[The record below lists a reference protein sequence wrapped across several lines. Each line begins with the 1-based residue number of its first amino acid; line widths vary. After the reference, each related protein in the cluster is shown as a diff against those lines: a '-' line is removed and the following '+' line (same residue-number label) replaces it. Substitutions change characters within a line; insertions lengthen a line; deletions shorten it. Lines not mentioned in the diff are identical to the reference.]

1 MSSSAAEHQIIV
13 CWNCKTEVTVPHRNL
28 NAATCTSCGAGI
40 SPKGR
45 MVPVDAFIEEQRRL
59 RARSSAGAITTDEE
73 ELLTQRLVSY
83 EDEFDQSNLDQEFA
97 TAFQQEKERL
107 VKAYRQRHGN
117 DLDDLPDAG
126 HRPEVSAHPR
136 KTSGD
141 DRKPAGAKSGES
153 ARVPDRVT
161 RDDYRPF
168 LGWVNKNWPVAITVI
183 LLIIVATL
191 FPSEDQPSAD
201 GLLEVG
207 DCTDQPAEGLE
218 YFQVNEVPCDQ
229 EHVLEVFA
237 LVDAQPADNAPF
249 PGHEEAFSAYYQ
261 LCDAEFPEYL
271 GTVSL
276 SSEFSIYAVYP
287 SKAGWDDGF
296 TQGICL
302 LGRFDA
308 AGGFLPSVG
317 SARASGS

>member
-1 MSSSAAEHQIIV
+1 MDRSADNSPETKSDPEESPDEYDHLRRGA
-13 CWNCKTEVTVPHRNL
+13 HRDR
-28 NAATCTSCGAGI
+28 G
-40 SPKGR
+40 
-45 MVPVDAFIEEQRRL
+45 
-59 RARSSAGAITTDEE
+59 
-73 ELLTQRLVSY
+73 
-83 EDEFDQSNLDQEFA
+83 
-97 TAFQQEKERL
+97 
-107 VKAYRQRHGN
+107 
-117 DLDDLPDAG
+117 
-126 HRPEVSAHPR
+126 VSAHGLW
-136 KTSGD
+136 K
-141 DRKPAGAKSGES
+141 A
-153 ARVPDRVT
+153 ARR
-161 RDDYRPF
+161 
-168 LGWVNKNWPVAITVI
+168 NWI
-183 LLIIVATL
+183 LLVIGGAFLIYAAAIYE
-191 FPSEDQPSAD
+191 PSETVETQ
-201 GLLEVG
+201 GTLEIG
-207 DCTDQPAEGLE
+207 DCTDRPAEGVE

-237 LVDAQPADNAPF
+237 LVDAQPADNDPF

-317 SARASGS
+317 SARASGN